1 MNYFSDKTECPL
13 CGFDYEERLL
23 LEEALISK
31 TERIEKYIDEND
43 NAFKL
48 SLKSIKDKIDLVHKN
63 LSKLHSDKTKSFD
76 SDLFKYL
83 SDNIN
88 KRETVGKIVNRF
100 KN

>member
-1 MNYFSDKTECPL
+1 ISELTKLNQLRDSIIEKLNYFSDKTECPL

-48 SLKSIKDKIDLVHKN
+48 SLKSIKDKIDLV
-63 LSKLHSDKTKSFD
+63 
-76 SDLFKYL
+76 
-83 SDNIN
+83 
-88 KRETVGKIVNRF
+88 
-100 KN
+100 